1 MEIRALICLS
11 EPSQRESS
19 MNHCTVAHVISIW
32 WQFEVIFQGSA
43 LYYGPQAVTG
53 YPRGSLTHRQGWQGG
68 AILIFILDLTFHMY
82 AVYTQTH
89 VCICTQTIASVY
101 MHTQSHACIRT
112 THTSARMYMHTHMC
126 VHVHTTIC
134 TIHTIARVHMYTQ
147 LHACIRTHNHMHV
160 YVHTTAYVYVHTRI
174 NPQVLA

>member
-32 WQFEVIFQGSA
+32 WPFEVIFQGSA
-43 LYYGPQAVTG
+43 LSYGPQAVTG

-89 VCICTQTIASVY
+89 VCICTQTIAS
-101 MHTQSHACIRT
+101 CI
-112 THTSARMYMHTHMC
+112 C
-126 VHVHTTIC
+126 
-134 TIHTIARVHMYTQ
+134 
-147 LHACIRTHNHMHV
+147 THNHMHV
-160 YVHTTAYVYVHTRI
+160 YVQHTQAHACICTLTCVYMYTQPYVQYTQSHVCICTHSCMHVYAHTI
-174 NPQVLA
+174 TCMYMYTQLHTCMYTHV

>member
-112 THTSARMYMHTHMC
+112 THTSARVYMHTHMC

-134 TIHTIARVHMYTQ
+134 TIHKSHVCICTHSCMHVYAHTITCMYMYTQ
-147 LHACIRTHNHMHV
+147 LHTCMYTHV
-160 YVHTTAYVYVHTRI
+160 
-174 NPQVLA
+174 